1 MGFEK
6 AISFHELSEEKKV
19 EFEKLADDYVTILH
33 YINIFIEQN
42 KLDYDEV
49 WDKANQAYDEDLSH
63 APNED

>member
-1 MGFEK
+1 MELEK
-6 AISFHELSEEKKV
+6 AIPFSELNEEKKR

-49 WDKANQAYDEDLSH
+49 WDKANQAYDEDLTY
-63 APNED
+63 APNE